1 MTDYSQ
7 LDMVHRLP
15 PARLVDRFAFLA
27 DLVRGRRVVHA
38 GFADAGCEELNQG
51 ADAWLH
57 DHLAASARS
66 IVGVDVDAAGVERAR
81 DRGYEAHVVDCRD
94 ADAVLALGL
103 EPADVVVAGEVI
115 EHLDDCGPFLDGLH
129 ALVGRGGML
138 ALSTP
143 NGASLTNAVAALAN
157 LEVNHPDHVTSFTSH
172 TLDTMLDRH
181 GWRPVQHAVFTYR
194 VKSKADDTLRSRVL
208 VGGARGVLAA
218 ERLLARLGRPFLAG
232 GLIVVARA
240 DA

>member
-15 PARLVDRFAFLA
+15 PARLVDRFAFLTYLA
-27 DLVRGRRVVHA
+27 RGRRVVHV
-38 GFADAGCEELNQG
+38 GFVDTGCQELNQS

-57 DHLAASARS
+57 EHLAASARS
-66 IVGVDVDAAGVERAR
+66 IVGLDVDEAGVEHAR
-81 DRGYEAHVVDCRD
+81 GRGYEAYAVDCRD
-94 ADAVLALGL
+94 AAAIRTLGL
-103 EPADVVVAGEVI
+103 PPADIVVAGEVI

-129 ALVGRGGML
+129 ALVEPGGLL

-143 NGASLTNAVAALAN
+143 NGASLTNAAAALAN

-172 TLDTMLDRH
+172 TLDTMLERH
-181 GWRPVQHAVFTYR
+181 RWTPVQHAVFTYQ
-194 VKSKADDTLRSRVL
+194 VKSSNDGTLRSRLL
-208 VGGARGVLAA
+208 VSGARGILGI
-218 ERLLARLGRPFLAG
+218 ERMLARLGSPYLAG
-232 GLIVVARA
+232 GLIVVART